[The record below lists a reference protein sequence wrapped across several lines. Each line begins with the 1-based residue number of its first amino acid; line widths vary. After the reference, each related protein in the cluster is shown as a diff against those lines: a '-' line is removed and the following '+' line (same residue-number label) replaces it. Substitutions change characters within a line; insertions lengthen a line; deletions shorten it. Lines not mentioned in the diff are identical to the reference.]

1 MRKAFLFLCLL
12 SLLSINNSGQSR
24 RVNPKAPTPV
34 NAAIVALNDLS
45 VEQLFNE
52 ANAYAKTKFAEYELK
67 KIPYTDNLYKQTVLE
82 QKQMAAKYAGAASR
96 RPNLAGADFYFLGML
111 NWLAENGEI
120 ASDTFQKFLAH
131 SDSVAAVEKSQT
143 ARSIIVVV
151 AARRK
156 NFAEAEKLLSEYLKI
171 EPVKLSEH
179 AKMENELAKS
189 YVEDKDFE
197 RALPHA
203 VEAYRATKA
212 VFKDASSRARGLS
225 NLLGSGMKLFEIHK
239 NNGKQKQ
246 ADDAL
251 EDLRRTAVLF
261 QSNEIYYTAVDE
273 NIKFLIETGRKPLGL
288 QLFADALAQVNKDF
302 TAKTLREDITRR
314 LKKRERQY
322 KLLGEPAP
330 ELVDVERFLE
340 GQPKTVASLRGK
352 VVYLDF
358 WATWCAPCL
367 EAFPSLIEW
376 HQDYQKEGLEILGLT
391 RFYGTAEGFNVD
403 KATELNF
410 LTRFKKTHRLPYEFV
425 IGKDNTNQIS
435 YAANAIPTTVL
446 IDRKGIVRYIEIGS
460 GASRQAEIHAMI
472 KKLLAEK

>member
-1 MRKAFLFLCLL
+1 
-12 SLLSINNSGQSR
+12 
-24 RVNPKAPTPV
+24 
-34 NAAIVALNDLS
+34 
-45 VEQLFNE
+45 
-52 ANAYAKTKFAEYELK
+52 
-67 KIPYTDNLYKQTVLE
+67 
-82 QKQMAAKYAGAASR
+82 
-96 RPNLAGADFYFLGML
+96 
-111 NWLAENGEI
+111 
-120 ASDTFQKFLAH
+120 
-131 SDSVAAVEKSQT
+131 
-143 ARSIIVVV
+143 
-151 AARRK
+151 
-156 NFAEAEKLLSEYLKI
+156 
-171 EPVKLSEH
+171 
-179 AKMENELAKS
+179 
-189 YVEDKDFE
+189 
-197 RALPHA
+197 
-203 VEAYRATKA
+203 
-212 VFKDASSRARGLS
+212 
-225 NLLGSGMKLFEIHK
+225 MKLFEIHK

-261 QSNEIYYTAVDE
+261 QSNEIYYTAVNE
-273 NIKFLIETGRKPLGL
+273 NIKFLIETGRKSLGL
-288 QLFADALAQVNKDF
+288 QMFADALAQVSKDF

-340 GQPKTVASLRGK
+340 SQPKTVASLRGK